1 MTGGLAVMAIKKTV
15 STSSLPHGWPMVIDR
30 LFAAILTG
38 LLTFAVSFLKDVA
51 DSVNKLNVQMGVVI
65 SRMENYD
72 SRIEKLEDYNARIK
86 R

>member
-1 MTGGLAVMAIKKTV
+1 
-15 STSSLPHGWPMVIDR
+15 MVIDR

-51 DSVNKLNVQMGVVI
+51 DSVNKLNIQMGVVI

-86 R
+86 

>member
-1 MTGGLAVMAIKKTV
+1 
-15 STSSLPHGWPMVIDR
+15 MVIDR

-72 SRIEKLEDYNARIK
+72 SRIEKLEEHNARTK

>member
-1 MTGGLAVMAIKKTV
+1 MAIKKTV
-15 STSSLPHGWPMVIDR
+15 SISSLPHGWPMVIDR

-72 SRIEKLEDYNARIK
+72 SRIEKLEEHNARIK

>member
-1 MTGGLAVMAIKKTV
+1 
-15 STSSLPHGWPMVIDR
+15 MVIDR

-51 DSVNKLNVQMGVVI
+51 DSVNKLNIQMGVVI

-72 SRIEKLEDYNARIK
+72 SRIEKLEDYNARTK